1 VSRDVDNVRQLTTF
15 DTIRSLSN
23 RVNYLHQGVSVD
35 PADLLDSHGVAEL
48 LGLSS
53 HRSVSTYRLRY
64 DDFPPPVV
72 DMGAGRCLLWLR
84 ADIEAWATRH

>member
-1 VSRDVDNVRQLTTF
+1 VSSGVDNVRQLTTF
-15 DTIRSLSN
+15 DTIRCPSN
-23 RVNYLHQGVSVD
+23 RVNYRHQGVSVD

-64 DDFPPPVV
+64 DDFPAPVV

-84 ADIEAWATRH
+84 ADIEAWAAKH